1 MFMLMMLPLY
11 STCIAFSVMC
21 MQFHDC
27 QLIVQIDIT
36 LIVHVVFFFI
46 NIFPKN
52 ASKGAVNMMTNVFHL
67 VHLSMTDSV
76 LFSSY

>member
-36 LIVHVVFFFI
+36 LIVDVFFSLTF
-46 NIFPKN
+46 FPKMQV
-52 ASKGAVNMMTNVFHL
+52 KEQL
-67 VHLSMTDSV
+67 I
-76 LFSSY
+76 

>member
-11 STCIAFSVMC
+11 STCTAFSVMC

-36 LIVHVVFFFI
+36 LIVHGFFFI
-46 NIFPKN
+46 YIFPKMQV
-52 ASKGAVNMMTNVFHL
+52 KEQL
-67 VHLSMTDSV
+67 I
-76 LFSSY
+76 

>member
-11 STCIAFSVMC
+11 STCIAFSVLC

-36 LIVHVVFFFI
+36 LIVHGFFFHLH
-46 NIFPKN
+46 FP
-52 ASKGAVNMMTNVFHL
+52 
-67 VHLSMTDSV
+67 
-76 LFSSY
+76 

>member
-11 STCIAFSVMC
+11 SIAFSVMS

-36 LIVHVVFFFI
+36 LIVHVVFF
-46 NIFPKN
+46 
-52 ASKGAVNMMTNVFHL
+52 H
-67 VHLSMTDSV
+67 
-76 LFSSY
+76 